1 MEKNLQQST
10 SPEDNSATL
19 FGRISEWFDKND
31 WNYNTYG
38 EEEEKSLSAR
48 VSCSNGK
55 WRLVVRASE
64 ELRESYF
71 WSTLDINVPEDRRM
85 AVAEFIT
92 RANYG
97 KRIGF
102 FEMDWRDGE
111 IRFNV
116 SFSIADGALT
126 DVQIAK
132 AADGVLNGMDRH
144 FVALMSVIYGGQDPL
159 AALTEMNTK
168 KAPENDMTKLEA
180 PSTAVH

>member
-1 MEKNLQQST
+1 MKKDQQQST
-10 SPEDNSATL
+10 NPEDSSATL

-31 WNYNTYG
+31 WNYDTYG
-38 EEEEKSLSAR
+38 DPEERSLWTF

-64 ELRESYF
+64 ELRELYF
-71 WSTLDINVPEDRRM
+71 WSMLDIKVPEDRRM

-102 FEMDWRDGE
+102 FEMDWSDGE

-116 SFSIADGALT
+116 SFSIADGVLT
-126 DVQIAK
+126 DVQIEK
-132 AADGVLNGMDRH
+132 AVDGALNGMDRH
-144 FVALMSVIYGGQDPL
+144 FVALMSVVYGGQDPL